1 MKKLAEQ
8 MQFSDLL
15 QTFGFRNFEMKILP
29 SICFILYG
37 IIAKTKQK
45 ENSNEINGDT
55 SNIEQYSTKFG
66 QKTDILKN
74 QSIF

>member
-1 MKKLAEQ
+1 

-15 QTFGFRNFEMKILP
+15 QTFGFRNFEMKILS

-45 ENSNEINGDT
+45 ENINGINGDT
-55 SNIEQYSTKFG
+55 SNREQYSKKFG
-66 QKTDILKN
+66 QNRYFEK
-74 QSIF
+74 

>member
-1 MKKLAEQ
+1 MK
-8 MQFSDLL
+8 FSDLL

-37 IIAKTKQK
+37 IIANTKQK

-55 SNIEQYSTKFG
+55 SNREQYS
-66 QKTDILKN
+66 KN
-74 QSIF
+74 FRPKQIF